1 MHYNIAISK
10 IYDFCT
16 YYNTI
21 EELYVDGDTLH
32 LKMNTTGVTEAYR
45 DQVMQENASA
55 ASLAGLTMTT
65 SELYGSFK
73 NKNDKLSSDL
83 SKIYSTANDKAA
95 KTIAIPVDSDNKFTT
110 ASILN
115 SIQDKANITH
125 INLDDDDEYAGIK
138 VTNTILNYINSY
150 VKSGLINF

>member
-1 MHYNIAISK
+1 
-10 IYDFCT
+10 
-16 YYNTI
+16 
-21 EELYVDGDTLH
+21 
-32 LKMNTTGVTEAYR
+32 MNTTGVTEAYR